1 VQGLTADGIL
11 APTVHAFEALLVL
24 LMIAVVLAGLAR
36 RVGVPYPAFL
46 ALGGAVLAFLP
57 GMPSIAIEP
66 QLALALFVAPVLLD
80 AAYDASPRDLK
91 ANWVPLVSLVVVGVA
106 VTTVAVAVVVKAL
119 VPAAPWAAVI
129 ALGAIVSPP
138 DATAATAV
146 LRHVRPPHR
155 ILTIL
160 EGESLLNDASALLI
174 YRLALGAL
182 AAHEFSLGTVA
193 PTFLLAVVGSIAAGP
208 ALAWLMLRATRSL
221 RDAPTAIIVQFICTF
236 GVWILADE
244 IGLSGVLTMV
254 CFALAVARPASAATP
269 ARMRLPA
276 YAVWETAVFVLNVLA
291 FVFIGLQIRPIL
303 ASLEPAVRIQYL
315 WVAGAVVVTVIAVR
329 IAWVMTYYFAFRG
342 LQQWMGSTPGRSR
355 PTIGGTLIVGWSGMR
370 GIVTLAAALA
380 LPMSLGG
387 TSFPYRDLM
396 VLTAFAVVLGT
407 LVIQGLTLGPLLRLL
422 DVPDDGLVDREVSA
436 ARKRALEA
444 ALATFD
450 GDDSD
455 DSRSVRREF
464 ETHLGAEHGAENE
477 TDAKHLHLHEA
488 ATAAARRVV
497 FEMRETGEIGDAAFH
512 RLEEEFD
519 WMEMAHG
526 QRE

>member
-1 VQGLTADGIL
+1 
-11 APTVHAFEALLVL
+11 VHGFEALLVL
-24 LMIAVVLAGLAR
+24 LLIAVVLAALAR

-57 GMPSIAIEP
+57 GMPSLAIEP

-106 VTTVAVAVVVKAL
+106 VTTVAVAMVVKAF

-146 LRHVRPPHR
+146 LRHVKPPHR

-193 PTFLLAVVGSIAAGP
+193 PTFLLAVVGSLIAGP
-208 ALAWLMLRATRSL
+208 ALAWLMLRATKHV
-221 RDAPTAIIVQFICTF
+221 RDAPTAVIVQFISTF

-269 ARMRLPA
+269 ARLRIPS

-303 ASLEPAVRIQYL
+303 ASLEPAVRTQYL
-315 WVAGAVVVTVIAVR
+315 WVAGAVVVTVIVVR
-329 IAWVMTYYFAFRG
+329 IAWVLTYYLGVRWA
-342 LQQWMGSTPGRSR
+342 TPSSGAVERSR
-355 PTIGGTLIVGWSGMR
+355 PRPTFGGVLVVGWSGMR

-380 LPMSLGG
+380 LPIQLGG
-387 TSFPYRDLM
+387 TPFPYRDLM

-407 LVIQGLTLGPLLRLL
+407 LVIQGLTLGPLLRML
-422 DVPDDGLVDREVSA
+422 DVPDDQVVDREVSA
-436 ARKRALEA
+436 ARDRALA
-444 ALATFD
+444 AAMAIFD
-450 GDDSD
+450 GHDSEE
-455 DSRSVRREF
+455 SRTVRREF
-464 ETHLGAEHGAENE
+464 EAHLRAPDDRGHAETAHVR
-477 TDAKHLHLHEA
+477 LHE
-488 ATAAARRVV
+488 TALTAARRAV
-497 FEMRETGEIGDAAFH
+497 FDMRETGEIGDAAFH
-512 RLEEEFD
+512 QLEEAFD
-519 WMEMAHG
+519 WMEMANGRHD
-526 QRE
+526 

>member
-1 VQGLTADGIL
+1 MA
-11 APTVHAFEALLVL
+11 AFEALLIL
-24 LMIAVVLAGLAR
+24 LLVAVVLAALAR

-46 ALGGAVLAFLP
+46 AIGGVGLAFMP
-57 GMPSIAIEP
+57 GTPSLTIEP
-66 QLALALFVAPVLLD
+66 HLALALFVAPILLD
-80 AAYDASPRDLK
+80 AAFDASPRDLK

-146 LRHVRPPHR
+146 LRHVKPPHR

-174 YRLALGAL
+174 YRLALGAM
-182 AAHEFSLGTVA
+182 AAREFSIGTVA
-193 PTFLLAVVGSIAAGP
+193 PTFLLAVVGSLITGP
-208 ALAWLMLRATRSL
+208 ALAWLMLRGTRHMQ
-221 RDAPTAIIVQFICTF
+221 DAPTTIILQFISTF
-236 GVWILADE
+236 GVWILAEE

-254 CFALAVARPASAATP
+254 SFALALARPASSTTP
-269 ARMRLPA
+269 ARLRIPS
-276 YAVWETAVFVLNVLA
+276 YAVWDTAVFVLNVLA
-291 FVFIGLQIRPIL
+291 FVFIGLQVRPIL
-303 ASLEPAVRIQYL
+303 ASLEPAVRTQYL
-315 WVAGAVVVTVIAVR
+315 WVAGAVLVTVILVR
-329 IAWVMTYYFAFRG
+329 IAWVLTYYFAVSG
-342 LQQWMGSTPGRSR
+342 LQQWFGATQPARSR
-355 PTIGGTLIVGWSGMR
+355 PTFGGTLIVGWSGMR

-380 LPMSLGG
+380 LPLSMGG
-387 TSFPYRDLM
+387 TPFPYRDLM

-407 LVIQGLTLGPLLRLL
+407 LVIQGLTLGPLLRML
-422 DVPDDGLVDREVSA
+422 DVPDDRTVDREVAA
-436 ARKRALEA
+436 ARKRALA
-444 ALATFD
+444 AAVATFD

-464 ETHLGAEHGAENE
+464 ETHLGSEPGASSE
-477 TDAKHLHLHEA
+477 TDAKHLQLHET
-488 ATAAARRVV
+488 ATVAARQAV